1 SSSRRPCRSAAPPA
15 RRSRSAPART
25 APACTTPSLGCS
37 AHRPSVLPRRCGSRP
52 RIPAGAAAGVA
63 TRAGAWRLC
72 LVLLENRA
80 QLVDEELHVVEHR
93 VFGGGEIRHPFHDGL
108 VVGLHLRQRLV
119 QRVHAGAE
127 PVALG
132 LQRRP
137 VLLQRF
143 ELVAHLAGLLNQLA
157 ILGDR
162 VDDSF
167 DAGRHGSTSA
177 MPSRSPRL
185 FTHSVGG
192 GGDVTH
198 STSMANVALSWPMTA
213 AMTNAHV
220 LRRPCFAR
228 APQTSRLP
236 RIRRDSARFVAI
248 RRASENLARP
258 LPAVHA
264 MRFQRRSTQTVSEA
278 STAFISE
285 GSEVVGT
292 CNFNGSVVVSG

>member
-1 SSSRRPCRSAAPPA
+1 
-15 RRSRSAPART
+15 
-25 APACTTPSLGCS
+25 
-37 AHRPSVLPRRCGSRP
+37 
-52 RIPAGAAAGVA
+52 
-63 TRAGAWRLC
+63 C

-108 VVGLHLRQRLV
+108 VVDLHLRQRLV

-137 VLLQRF
+137 ALLQRF

-236 RIRRDSARFVAI
+236 RIRRDSARFVA
-248 RRASENLARP
+248 RRKIWRALC
-258 LPAVHA
+258 L
-264 MRFQRRSTQTVSEA
+264 RSTPCAFNVAVLRPCRKPRRPSSAKAPRSSEPATSMAA
-278 STAFISE
+278 SSSA
-285 GSEVVGT
+285 GG
-292 CNFNGSVVVSG
+292 